1 MYVVFAE
8 EGLICMLESIIEFIL
23 RIFYDAEDC
32 RHRKEMPEIERI
44 EEENRGFDPKKRDA
58 LSRIL
63 LISSAVLFVIVM
75 LIAIITK

>member
-1 MYVVFAE
+1 M
-8 EGLICMLESIIEFIL
+8 ICMLESIVEFIL

-32 RHRKEMPEIERI
+32 KHRKEMPEIERI

-58 LSRIL
+58 LARIS
-63 LISSAVLFVIVM
+63 LISSAVIFVVVV